1 MCPWDFLNVFQEIR
15 LLDLN
20 PAIVISFTFT
30 YKDIV
35 QLQKCL

>member
-1 MCPWDFLNVFQEIR
+1 MCPWHFLNAFQEIR

-20 PAIVISFTFT
+20 PAIVISFT